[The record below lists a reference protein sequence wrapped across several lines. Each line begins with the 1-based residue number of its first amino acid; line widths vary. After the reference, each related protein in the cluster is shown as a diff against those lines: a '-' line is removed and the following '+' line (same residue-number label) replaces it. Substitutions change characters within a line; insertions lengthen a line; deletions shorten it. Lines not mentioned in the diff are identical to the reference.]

1 MFPELQRRGFAGV
14 ELRATHQ
21 INQPDVYNRD
31 MVSRGTTQQ
40 SSAPYNRR
48 IVLDI
53 IRRRGSI
60 SRKEIVDQVSL
71 SPQTVAN
78 ITNDLE
84 TIGLIVAKRVTGAKL
99 RGQPPITFELNP
111 NAGSSIGIS
120 LQPGRV
126 SAALVNL
133 VGEILDR
140 CETDVDTRNQRRVL
154 EVMVQVVSDLLRRPR
169 RSERIWG
176 VGVALPG
183 PLVQTDISFVGP
195 TVLEGWKDLAVLDDL
210 RDATRLQVFYSVDS
224 VAGALGETLF
234 GVASSLDDFFYMHFG
249 LGLGG
254 TLVVS
259 RSAYRGANG
268 NATEIGHI
276 PVVPGGTPCY
286 CGNAGCLERYLSL
299 HSLAEALGLASDPDR
314 DLQIAARLERN
325 DDPALLSWCR
335 QAADR
340 LRDAIC
346 IIENMLDP
354 RAIVIGGSAP
364 KLLVERLLTL
374 AQPLHN
380 SVRGGV
386 AMPAERILLSERQED
401 SSILGA
407 AVLPIYDLLA
417 PRLEVLQQDRRAGT
431 DVTELM
437 GQKSAVRAGRL

>member
-1 MFPELQRRGFAGV
+1 MYIMP
-14 ELRATHQ
+14 RAPTVGRHESWESR
-21 INQPDVYNRD
+21 NP

-48 IVLDI
+48 IVLDV
-53 IRRRGSI
+53 IRRQGAI

-84 TIGLIVAKRVTGAKL
+84 TIGLIVAKRVTGAKS
-99 RGQPPITFELNP
+99 RGQPPIAFELNA
-111 NAGSSIGIS
+111 NAGHAIGIS
-120 LQPGRV
+120 LEPGRL

-133 VGEILDR
+133 VGEVVGR
-140 CETDVDTRNQRRVL
+140 REVDVDTRDQRRAL
-154 EVMVQVVSDLLRRPR
+154 AAMVRVVNELRRRP
-169 RSERIWG
+169 SGAERIWG

-183 PLVQTDISFVGP
+183 PLVETDISFIGP
-195 TVLEGWKDLAVLDDL
+195 TALEGWKDLAIFDEL

-234 GVASSLDDFFYMHFG
+234 GVARTLDDFFYMHFG
-249 LGLGG
+249 VGLGG

-276 PVVPGGTPCY
+276 PVVPGGKPCY

-299 HSLAEALGLASDPDR
+299 HSLAEALGIESAPDR
-314 DLQIAARLERN
+314 DARIAARLASY
-325 DDPALLSWCR
+325 DDPVLLSWCR

-346 IIENMLDP
+346 VIENMLDP
-354 RAIVIGGSAP
+354 RTIVIGGSAP
-364 KLLVERLLTL
+364 KVLVERLLEL
-374 AQPLHN
+374 AQPLHH

-386 AMPAERILLSERQED
+386 TSAAERILLSERQED

-407 AVLPIYDLLA
+407 AVLPIYDLLS
-417 PRLEVLQQDRRAGT
+417 PRFEVLQQDRRTET
-431 DVTELM
+431 DVGDLM
-437 GQKSAVRAGRL
+437 GQRATPKAGRL